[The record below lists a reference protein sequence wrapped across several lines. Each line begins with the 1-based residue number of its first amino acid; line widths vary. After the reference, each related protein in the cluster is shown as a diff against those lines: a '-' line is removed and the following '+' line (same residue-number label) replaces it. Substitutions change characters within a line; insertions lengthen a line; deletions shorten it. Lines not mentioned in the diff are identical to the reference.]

1 MVREGFSEEMILELG
16 LDTEDQGRLGETETE
31 ARHTSDRRIVWKE
44 RWMEACRA
52 AFWVNGV
59 IAQTFLTQ
67 AR

>member
-52 AFWVNGV
+52 AF
-59 IAQTFLTQ
+59 
-67 AR
+67 